1 MSQIPEVTPPTSA
14 VLHKSA
20 GNLATHSILVFSRYL
35 YLPYFTFSRA
45 AMATAK
51 SSDQHDLEV
60 LNAFDCNQHYGPA
73 KGNCEHYDPCCEH

>member
-1 MSQIPEVTPPTSA
+1 MSQIPEVTPPTFA

-20 GNLATHSILVFSRYL
+20 GNLATHSILVFSRYP

-51 SSDQHDLEV
+51 
-60 LNAFDCNQHYGPA
+60 
-73 KGNCEHYDPCCEH
+73 